1 MEAEVFEIVNL
12 ALRNKVKLAKLPVR
26 YFSGIERIVWSVW
39 NYIVGPELKFVW
51 EVVAGDLETYRTCA
65 PASNECSA
73 ETSECVESENVLEA
87 TSARLNSASASLAL
101 GEVEHSLL
109 STNECPLEIGLD
121 VAEGNVRQE
130 QSYNGEDDDKY
141 IAMHTLCSEIYN
153 PRNSSDVLRLPDRRF
168 AVGAYIFMAKHQDRQ
183 AIHSI
188 ALLLNEKRVDWFLKL
203 QPFLQPFFEDFVTK
217 LRIAILI
224 EKSEELLSRMTSEL
238 NYLLVILGILERR
251 SFAAVNFD
259 IADTHFAE
267 ASSHTNDFLAR
278 CVSAHLQ
285 CQCHTIVIG
294 NNSKPVNRMLK
305 TLAFVTYRNLWPMSR
320 FMYPESQALESD
332 FEFLAVNE
340 PFCPQLFLQGCSKVN
355 IDSIMKQAFYSRW
368 PFCVI
373 DVDEHTVFHS
383 LPWRKH
389 DALRKE
395 VVLRDARKILMQDL
409 PTRRLKIELK
419 AHSMDDSIV
428 IPFLNQ
434 MDQLPYQN
442 VIRTG
447 FSLQFLNS
455 LAMRALA
462 LDVFARV
469 ESDEGADRSK
479 LSEES
484 ICRALDIKL
493 KGDFWIT
500 IAVADLMRPK
510 LAEYLLESR

>member
-1 MEAEVFEIVNL
+1 MEAEVFEIVDV

-26 YFSGIERIVWSVW
+26 YFSGIERVVWSVW

-51 EVVAGDLETYRTCA
+51 EVVAGDLETYRTCP
-65 PASNECSA
+65 PAANECSA
-73 ETSECVESENVLEA
+73 ESSDCVESENVLEA
-87 TSARLNSASASLAL
+87 TSARLSSASTSLAL
-101 GEVEHSLL
+101 GEVEHNFRSA
-109 STNECPLEIGLD
+109 NECPLEIGLD
-121 VAEGNVRQE
+121 VAEGNIRQE
-130 QSYNGEDDDKY
+130 QLYNGEDDDRY

-188 ALLLNEKRVDWFLKL
+188 ALVLNEKRVDWFLKL

-217 LRIAILI
+217 LRIAILVD
-224 EKSEELLSRMTSEL
+224 KSEELLSRMTSEL
-238 NYLLVILGILERR
+238 NYLLLVLGILERR

-267 ASSHTNDFLAR
+267 ANSHTNDFLAR

-285 CQCHTIVIG
+285 CQCHTVVVG
-294 NNSKPVNRMLK
+294 NNSKPVNR
-305 TLAFVTYRNLWPMSR
+305 
-320 FMYPESQALESD
+320 
-332 FEFLAVNE
+332 
-340 PFCPQLFLQGCSKVN
+340 VN
-355 IDSIMKQAFYSRW
+355 IDSIMKQALYSRW

-395 VVLRDARKILMQDL
+395 MLLRDARKILMQDL

-419 AHSMDDSIV
+419 AHSVDDSIV

-462 LDVFARV
+462 LDVYARV

-479 LSEES
+479 LSEKS

-493 KGDFWIT
+493 KGDFWIA

-510 LAEYLLESR
+510 LAEYLLKSR